1 MTSTGRWTTMALT
14 EAAGWSV
21 RPRLVGALRGQ
32 QAAEERAVALE
43 RDSQVLGGDV
53 LAAAPLRLEALA
65 LLREAL
71 GEALHDGRH
80 EGVGVLDGAARLVD
94 EADLDLLPAALEALG
109 VREERVVVTVAV
121 GHGARAGRGGA
132 PGVAG
137 GRVARAGVAD
147 RWVAGG
153 GAGRRRGGGGRGA
166 LGGVVGG
173 SAGGW
178 VGQRLARGTASG
190 RLVGHDV
197 AVAVRGAIG
206 RDRAAVVVV
215 PVGTVGRRGR
225 GVRRRGVGQRRVPV
239 GGGVPA
245 TGDVTGA
252 QRSSDSI

>member
-65 LLREAL
+65 LLGEAL

-109 VREERVVVTVAV
+109 VREERVVVAVAV
-121 GHGARAGRGGA
+121 GRCARAGRGGA
-132 PGVAG
+132 GVAG

-147 RWVAGG
+147 RGVAGG
-153 GAGRRRGGGGRGA
+153 GAGRRGGGGGRGA

-178 VGQRLARGTASG
+178 VGERLARGTASG